1 MSHFNRCSP
10 CHSIPPSPPLT
21 CTYTH
26 TLSLSL
32 SQALRHRSVHIMHRL
47 FPIVEYMVRK
57 GGSTLPLDTY
67 NKPCQDMV
75 RTHLL
80 FKWCGLVAIPSTSFE
95 LLLSCFVRF
104 LSLHLSIPFHSS
116 LFCWILFS
124 FLLHHFLFFLFIC
137 TPSLRFVTS
146 SINLLRPKWRNVWLS
161 AETIWRAW
169 LDSSLGMW
177 MAKEGPQH
185 CTSTL
190 RYIILC
196 HATCQFSLI

>member
-1 MSHFNRCSP
+1 
-10 CHSIPPSPPLT
+10 
-21 CTYTH
+21 
-26 TLSLSL
+26 
-32 SQALRHRSVHIMHRL
+32 MHRL

-80 FKWCGLVAIPSTSFE
+80 LKLCGLFE
-95 LLLSCFVRF
+95 ILLSCFVCF

-124 FLLHHFLFFLFIC
+124 FLLHHFLSLPSIC
-137 TPSLRFVTS
+137 TLSLRFVIF